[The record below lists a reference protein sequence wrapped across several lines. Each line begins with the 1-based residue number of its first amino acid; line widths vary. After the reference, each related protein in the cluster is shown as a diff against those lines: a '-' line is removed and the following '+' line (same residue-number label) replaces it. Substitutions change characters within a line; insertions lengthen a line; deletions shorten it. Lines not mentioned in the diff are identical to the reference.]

1 MYSLPP
7 DHQAS
12 PLLAILITEAS
23 LNHHWRGWILL
34 PSVRKPAQSVGS
46 LCSRLQPH
54 SVMFLRCA
62 VQEHERTASHLA
74 NSSLGTWM
82 CVSGG
87 GAYCSHV
94 LSIPQQPHRIPT
106 LFTHPPGPQSPIHF
120 SFFLDFPSFSI
131 LCLRTLP
138 SPASLET
145 LQVSCFA
152 GFFPLASALGS
163 GESGEVQIRKV
174 KKEEG
179 SGFWN
184 SHRLFTTPL

>member
-1 MYSLPP
+1 
-7 DHQAS
+7 
-12 PLLAILITEAS
+12 
-23 LNHHWRGWILL
+23 
-34 PSVRKPAQSVGS
+34 
-46 LCSRLQPH
+46 
-54 SVMFLRCA
+54 MFLRCA

-74 NSSLGTWM
+74 SSSLGTWM

-87 GAYCSHV
+87 GAYCSHL

-152 GFFPLASALGS
+152 GFFPLTSALGS

-174 KKEEG
+174 EKERRDLD
-179 SGFWN
+179 SGIPIDYSPPLSEPWVFK
-184 SHRLFTTPL
+184 LFTSRLSVEISRFYTAVLAGECLSPPDLCSVVS